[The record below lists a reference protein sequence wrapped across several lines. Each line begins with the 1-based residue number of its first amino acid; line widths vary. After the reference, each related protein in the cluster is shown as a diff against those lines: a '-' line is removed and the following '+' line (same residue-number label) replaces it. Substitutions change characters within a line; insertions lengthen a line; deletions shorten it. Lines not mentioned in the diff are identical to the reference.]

1 MKSWEKLPQF
11 MQVEEVRPYYEILQR
26 HKGSLLLKRF
36 FDIIMAGALL
46 IVLSPVFFD
55 IGFFY
60 KS

>member
-46 IVLSPVFFD
+46 IVLSPVFL
-55 IGFFY
+55 I
-60 KS
+60 